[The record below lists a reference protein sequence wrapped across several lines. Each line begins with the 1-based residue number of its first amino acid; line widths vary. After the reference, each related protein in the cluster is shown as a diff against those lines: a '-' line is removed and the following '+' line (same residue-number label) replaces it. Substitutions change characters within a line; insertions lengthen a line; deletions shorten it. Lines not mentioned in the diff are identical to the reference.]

1 MPRSLDEVRNSDA
14 ALGWHEL
21 AFVKNE
27 LNRMVE
33 FRNLARNF
41 YVSDHLI
48 DEIRDTYNIPI
59 TETGFVDEREEWG

>member
-1 MPRSLDEVRNSDA
+1 MKRLLKVVNYC
-14 ALGWHEL
+14 
-21 AFVKNE
+21 
-27 LNRMVE
+27 RMVE

-59 TETGFVDEREEWG
+59 TETEFVDEREEWG

>member
-1 MPRSLDEVRNSDA
+1 MNW
-14 ALGWHEL
+14 LG
-21 AFVKNE
+21 KNE

-59 TETGFVDEREEWG
+59 TEIEFVDEREEWG